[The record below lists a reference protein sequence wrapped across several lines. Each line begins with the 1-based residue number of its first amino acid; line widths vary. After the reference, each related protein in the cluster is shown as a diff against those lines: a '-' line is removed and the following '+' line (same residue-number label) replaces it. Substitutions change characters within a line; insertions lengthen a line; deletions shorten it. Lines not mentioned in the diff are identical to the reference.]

1 MELFAFGKEFNA
13 QYSISLVEQIRE
25 FLKNSIIE
33 GRLQPGQR
41 LVENELQR
49 KFKVSRAPIRESFRI
64 LEKNGLLINIPRKGT
79 YVRKITKKF
88 IEEAFPIRALLEG
101 FASRIAVSH
110 LKIKDIKE
118 MELAL
123 SNMTDAVNKND
134 SKSYLKYHSKFHEIF
149 IKASGNEMLIEMLE
163 NLRNQAVWFR
173 YAHLA
178 IPLVEESFKDLIL
191 VHREILDSL
200 VKKDEDL
207 VEEQV
212 KNHILSAGQRF
223 FELLALKNENQE
235 NYGVGVL
242 K

>member
-1 MELFAFGKEFNA
+1 MEPSTFGKRFNPK
-13 QYSISLVEQIRE
+13 YPISLVGQITE

-33 GRLQPGQR
+33 GQLKSGQR

-49 KFKVSRAPIRESFRI
+49 KFKVSRGPIRESFRI

-88 IEEAFPIRALLEG
+88 IEETFPIRALLEG

-134 SKSYLKYHSKFHEIF
+134 FKSYLKYHSKFHEIF
-149 IKASGNEMLIEMLE
+149 IKASGNEMLIEILE

-173 YAHLA
+173 YTHLA
-178 IPLVEESFKDLIL
+178 ISLVEESFEDLVL
-191 VHREILDSL
+191 VHRKILDCFI
-200 VKKDEDL
+200 KKDEHS

-212 KNHILSAGQRF
+212 KNHILSAGQKF
-223 FELLALKNENQE
+223 FELLALRDENQK
-235 NYGVGVL
+235 NYGE
-242 K
+242 